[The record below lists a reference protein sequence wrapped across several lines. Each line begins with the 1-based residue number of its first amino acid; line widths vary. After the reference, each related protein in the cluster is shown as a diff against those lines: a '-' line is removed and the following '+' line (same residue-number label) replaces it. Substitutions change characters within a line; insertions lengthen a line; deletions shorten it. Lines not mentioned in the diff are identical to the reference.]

1 MAMTIDADGERR
13 LMSVG
18 RLSHRP
24 TPNGFFTL
32 TLQENEKKT
41 KKRPQKINEKIKKK
55 LDNSVR
61 SRQFKFFVSVE
72 KKKHGENVLRRP
84 THVLFDFFYANIFF
98 DV

>member
-72 KKKHGENVLRRP
+72 KKRTRRKCRRP